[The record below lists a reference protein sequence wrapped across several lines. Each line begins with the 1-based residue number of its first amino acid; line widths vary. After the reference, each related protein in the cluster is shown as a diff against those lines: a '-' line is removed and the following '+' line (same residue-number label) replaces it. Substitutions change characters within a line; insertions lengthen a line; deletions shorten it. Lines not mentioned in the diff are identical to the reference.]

1 MGAINEKIEFDIDAP
16 AELAYATLLDIDSL
30 PRWSSSH
37 KSAKVLERDANG
49 SPSLVE
55 VEAGLVG
62 ITDKL
67 TFKYEFTEN
76 KCAWDTVGE
85 GMAVRAQGG
94 YYLLTPKDDGT
105 VHVLVD
111 MYIDPKVKLP
121 GFVMKKGVKMAA
133 DIASKGFAK
142 EVLARKAKS

>member
-1 MGAINEKIEFDIDAP
+1 MGAITEKIEFDIDASP
-16 AELAYATLLDIDSL
+16 ELAYATLLDIDSL
-30 PRWSSSH
+30 PQWSSSH

-49 SPSLVE
+49 NPSLVQ

-76 KCAWDTVGE
+76 KCAWDTVSE
-85 GMAVRAQGG
+85 GAAVRAQGG
-94 YYLLTPKDDGT
+94 FYLLSPKGDGT
-105 VHVLVD
+105 HVEVE